1 MSRHCLHHRIQ
12 AVLSSLCPR
21 QPRVIILFKALQH
34 FVLSLPVRRGVV
46 DLCSQQAFS
55 EEWTE
60 SGLKEKR
67 YSSWSKT
74 NKVNVLEDEQ
84 CFSAQVCYVASIKGS

>member
-1 MSRHCLHHRIQ
+1 MSGHCLIHRIQ
-12 AVLSSLCPR
+12 AVLISLYPR
-21 QPRVIILFKALQH
+21 QPHVIILSRALRH

-46 DLCSQQAFS
+46 DLCSPQAFS

-67 YSSWSKT
+67 NSSWSET

-84 CFSAQVCYVASIKGS
+84 CF